1 MDKKTI
7 GDWIMYYEVQR
18 LIREGLSFIA
28 ISKALGMDRRTV
40 KRYSRMSEADYAS
53 FLGSK
58 EIRDKLL
65 TPYESFV
72 RDKLSAH
79 PAVSAAQ
86 MHDWLKEYHPDF
98 VHIAP
103 KTVYNFVMALRQ
115 KYNIPLEE
123 VGREYFVVEE
133 LPYGQQAQ
141 ADFGHYILRGTED
154 RRKRIHFF
162 VMMLSRSRMKFVQFS
177 DAPFTTRMAI
187 DAHEEAFRF
196 FSGIPSEV
204 VYDQDRLFLVEERMG
219 ELLLTQE
226 FKDYVFEQE
235 FQLHFC
241 RKADPQSKGKVEN
254 VVKYVKN
261 NFLYARSW
269 YDLQTLQGQAMAWLQ
284 RTGNAMPHSTTR
296 KIPLEEWQNE
306 QPHLR
311 QWVSVKILPSCI
323 LRTVRKDNT
332 FAYLGNF
339 YSVPQ
344 GTFKTKDTMVR
355 IWLREEELHVHDTEG
370 VFLCKHAIAES
381 KGNTVINTDHKRD
394 KSLKLKVLLTQ
405 TASLFLNPGLAMQYF
420 EMIRKQRS
428 RYLRDQVQAIQ
439 KVIEGKNKQ
448 LVADVLQKCIEK
460 KYVGAVIFRELV
472 AFHESE
478 KSYLAPPTGKVILL
492 DTTNNKKANIQ
503 PDKSDLSTYEEA
515 FENS

>member
-18 LIREGLSFIA
+18 LIREKLSFTA
-28 ISKALGMDRRTV
+28 ISKVLAIDRRTV
-40 KRYSRMSEADYAS
+40 KRYSLMSEADYAS
-53 FLGSK
+53 FLENK

-65 TPYESFV
+65 SPYESFV
-72 RDKLSAH
+72 HDKLRVH

-98 VHIAP
+98 LHIAP
-103 KTVYNFVMALRQ
+103 KTVYNFVIALRQ

-123 VGREYFVVEE
+123 VAREYFAVEE

-141 ADFGHYILRGTED
+141 ADFGHYTLRGNED
-154 RRKRIHFF
+154 HRKRIHFF

-177 DAPFTTRMAI
+177 DYPFTTRTAI
-187 DAHEEAFRF
+187 EAHEDAFRF
-196 FSGIPSEV
+196 FCGIPSEV

-219 ELLLTQE
+219 ELLLTRD

-261 NFLYARSW
+261 NFLYARPW
-269 YDLQTLQGQAMAWLQ
+269 HDLQTLQAQGMAWLQ
-284 RTGNAMPHSTTR
+284 RTGNALPHSTTR
-296 KIPLEEWQNE
+296 KVPLEEWQKE
-306 QPHLR
+306 QPYLKP
-311 QWVSVKILPSCI
+311 WVSLKILPSYI

-344 GTFKTKDTMVR
+344 GTFKNKDSTVT
-355 IWLREEELHVHDTEG
+355 IWLKEEELHVHDKEG
-370 VFLCKHAIAES
+370 IFLCKHAIAQS

-394 KSLKLKVLLTQ
+394 KTLKLKELLTQ
-405 TASLFLNPGLAMQYF
+405 ISGEFMNPGLAMEYF

-428 RYLRDQVQAIQ
+428 RYLRDQVLSIQ
-439 KVIEGKNKQ
+439 KEIEGKSQQ
-448 LVADVLQKCIEK
+448 LVAEVLQKCIEK
-460 KYVGAVIFRELV
+460 NYVGAVIFRELL

-478 KSYLAPPTGKVILL
+478 KSYPASPTGKIILL
-492 DTTNNKKANIQ
+492 DPKNNKKADIR
-503 PDKSDLSTYEEA
+503 PDKSNLNTYEEA
-515 FENS
+515 FENC

>member
-18 LIREGLSFIA
+18 LIKEGLSFRA
-28 ISKALGMDRRTV
+28 ISKVLVMDRRTV
-40 KRYSRMSEADYAS
+40 MRYSQMSEKQYCS
-53 FLGSK
+53 FLERK

-72 RDKLSAH
+72 HDKLLAH
-79 PAVSAAQ
+79 PGVSAAQ
-86 MHDWLKEYHPDF
+86 MHDWLKEYYPDF
-98 VHIAP
+98 AHTAP

-123 VGREYFVVEE
+123 AVREYFVVEQ
-133 LPYGQQAQ
+133 LPYGKQAQ

-154 RRKRIHFF
+154 HRKRIHFF

-177 DAPFTTRMAI
+177 DSPFTTRTAI
-187 DAHEEAFRF
+187 DAHEAAFRF

-261 NFLYARSW
+261 NFLYARPW
-269 YDLQTLQGQAMAWLQ
+269 HDLETLQTQGLAWLQ

-311 QWVSVKILPSCI
+311 PWVSVKILPSYI

-332 FAYLGNF
+332 LAYLGNF

-344 GTFKTKDTMVR
+344 GTFKTKDSMAM
-355 IWLREEELHVHDTEG
+355 IWLKEEELHVHDKEG
-370 VFLCKHAIAES
+370 VFLCKHAIVES

-394 KSLKLKVLLTQ
+394 KSLKLKELLTQ
-405 TASLFLNPGLAMQYF
+405 TSGLFLNPGLAMQYF
-420 EMIRKQRS
+420 EMIRKQRG

-439 KVIEGKNKQ
+439 KEIEGRNKQ

-460 KYVGAVIFRELV
+460 NYVGAVIFRELL
-472 AFHESE
+472 AFHETE
-478 KSYLAPPTGKVILL
+478 KTYPVPLTGKIILL
-492 DTTNNKKANIQ
+492 DTKNNKKADIQ
-503 PDKSDLSTYEEA
+503 PDKSNLSTYEEA
-515 FENS
+515 FKNS

>member
-7 GDWIMYYEVQR
+7 GNWIMYHEVQR
-18 LIREGLSFIA
+18 LIREGLSLASIG
-28 ISKALGMDRRTV
+28 KALVMDQRTV
-40 KRYSRMSEADYAS
+40 KRYSLMSEAEYAF
-53 FLGSK
+53 FLESK

-72 RDKLSAH
+72 RDKLMAH
-79 PAVSAAQ
+79 PGVSAAQ
-86 MHDWLKEYHPDF
+86 MHDWLKEYHPDL
-98 VHIAP
+98 VHTAA
-103 KTVYNFVMALRQ
+103 KTVYNFVMSLRQ

-123 VGREYFVVEE
+123 ADREYFVVEE

-141 ADFGHYILRGTED
+141 ADFGHYILRSTED

-177 DAPFTTRMAI
+177 DAPFTTRMTI
-187 DAHEEAFRF
+187 DAHEEAFKF
-196 FSGIPSEV
+196 FSGMPREV
-204 VYDQDRLFLVEERMG
+204 VYDQDRLLLVDEGMG

-235 FQLHFC
+235 LQLHFC

-261 NFLYARSW
+261 NFLYARAY
-269 YDLQTLQGQAMAWLQ
+269 YDLETLQSQAIAWLQ
-284 RTGNAMPHSTTR
+284 RTGNGTPHGTTK

-306 QPHLR
+306 QAHLR
-311 QWVSVKILPSCI
+311 PWLSVKILPSYI
-323 LRTVRKDNT
+323 MRTIRKDNT

-344 GTFKTKDTMVR
+344 GTFKTKDTMVM
-355 IWLREEELHVHDTEG
+355 IWLKQSELHVHDKAGT
-370 VFLCKHAIAES
+370 FLCRHVVVES

-394 KSLKLKVLLTQ
+394 KSLKLKELLIQ
-405 TASLFLNPGLAMQYF
+405 AASMFLNPGLAIQYF

-439 KVIEGKNKQ
+439 KVIESKNKQ
-448 LVADVLQKCIEK
+448 LVADVLQQCVDKN
-460 KYVGAVIFRELV
+460 YVGAVIFRELL
-472 AFHESE
+472 AFRETE
-478 KSYLAPPTGKVILL
+478 QNYPVPATGKIILM
-492 DTTNNKKANIQ
+492 DIKNNKKADIQ
-503 PDKSDLSTYEEA
+503 PDKSDLNTYERA
-515 FENS
+515 FEE

>member
-7 GDWIMYYEVQR
+7 GDWIMYHEVQR
-18 LIREGLSFIA
+18 LIREGLSFAA
-28 ISKALGMDRRTV
+28 IGKALVMDRRTV
-40 KRYSRMSEADYAS
+40 KRYSRMSEAGYAS
-53 FLGSK
+53 FLESK

-72 RDKLSAH
+72 HDKLSAH

-141 ADFGHYILRGTED
+141 ADFGHYILRGTEY

-177 DAPFTTRMAI
+177 DSPFTTRTAI
-187 DAHEEAFRF
+187 DAHEAAFRF

-219 ELLLTQE
+219 ELLLTGE

-355 IWLREEELHVHDTEG
+355 IWLREEELQVHDTEG

>member
-18 LIREGLSFIA
+18 LIREGLSFTAIA
-28 ISKALGMDRRTV
+28 KSFGIDRRTV
-40 KRYSRMSEADYAS
+40 KRYSGMSEADYAA
-53 FLGSK
+53 FLVSK
-58 EIRDKLL
+58 ETRDKLL
-65 TPYESFV
+65 ARYESFV
-72 RDKLSAH
+72 HDKLTAH

-86 MHDWLKEYHPDF
+86 MHDWLKEYHADF
-98 VHIAP
+98 AHISP

-123 VGREYFVVEE
+123 VVREYFVVEE

-141 ADFGHYILRGTED
+141 ADFGHYILRGTEE

-162 VMMLSRSRMKFVQFS
+162 VMMLSRSRMKFVKFS
-177 DAPFTTRMAI
+177 DTPFTTLMTI
-187 DAHEEAFRF
+187 EVHEEAFKF
-196 FSGIPSEV
+196 FCGIPLEI
-204 VYDQDRLFLVEERMG
+204 VYDQDRLLLIEERMG

-226 FKDYVFEQE
+226 FKDYVFERE

-241 RKADPQSKGKVEN
+241 KRADPESKGKVES

-261 NFLYARSW
+261 NFLYGRPW
-269 YDLQTLQGQAMAWLQ
+269 YDLLTLQGQAMAWLQ

-296 KIPLEEWQNE
+296 KIPLEEWVNE
-306 QPHLR
+306 QPHLEP
-311 QWVSVKILPSCI
+311 WVSIKILPPYI

-344 GTFKTKDTMVR
+344 GTFKSKDTMVM
-355 IWLREEELHVHDTEG
+355 IWLKEEELHVHDTERT
-370 VFLCKHAIAES
+370 FLCRHAIAKS

-394 KSLKLKVLLTQ
+394 KSLKLKELLIQ
-405 TASLFLNPGLAMQYF
+405 AASLFLSPGLAMQYF
-420 EMIRKQRS
+420 EMIRKERG
-428 RYLRDQVQAIQ
+428 RYLRDQIQAIQ

-448 LVADVLQKCIEK
+448 LVEEVLQKCIEK
-460 KYVGAVIFRELV
+460 KYVGAVIFRELL
-472 AFHESE
+472 ASHESE
-478 KSYLAPPTGKVILL
+478 KNYPPPSTAKIILL
-492 DTTNNKKANIQ
+492 DNKNNKKADTS
-503 PDKSDLSTYEEA
+503 PDKSNLSTYEEA
-515 FENS
+515 FENG

>member
-18 LIREGLSFIA
+18 LIREGLSFTA
-28 ISKALGMDRRTV
+28 IGKALVMDRRTV
-40 KRYSRMSEADYAS
+40 KRYSRMSEADYGS
-53 FLGSK
+53 FLVSK
-58 EIRDKLL
+58 EIRDKML

-72 RDKLSAH
+72 RDKLIAH

-86 MHDWLKEYHPDF
+86 MHDWLKEHHPGF
-98 VHIAP
+98 VDAAP
-103 KTVYNFVMALRQ
+103 KTVYNFVMALRR

-123 VGREYFVVEE
+123 TSREYFAVAE

-177 DAPFTTRMAI
+177 DAPFTTPMTI
-187 DAHEEAFRF
+187 DAHEEAFKF
-196 FSGIPSEV
+196 FNGMPLEV
-204 VYDQDRLFLVEERMG
+204 VYDQDRLLLVEERMG
-219 ELLLTQE
+219 ELLLTRE

-241 RKADPQSKGKVEN
+241 KKADPQSKGKVEN

-261 NFLYARSW
+261 NFLYARTY
-269 YDLQTLQGQAMAWLQ
+269 YDLQTLQTEGMAWLQ
-284 RTGNAMPHSTTR
+284 RTGNAMPHSTTK

-306 QPHLR
+306 QPHLKP
-311 QWVSVKILPSCI
+311 WVSVKILPSYI

-344 GTFKTKDTMVR
+344 GTFRTKDTMVT
-355 IWLREEELHVHDTEG
+355 IWLKEEELHIHDKEG
-370 VFLCKHAIAES
+370 VFLCKHAITQS

-394 KSLKLKVLLTQ
+394 KSLKLKELLTQ
-405 TASLFLNPGLAMQYF
+405 TASLFLNPELAMEYF
-420 EMIRKQRS
+420 EMIRKERG

-439 KVIEGKNKQ
+439 KAIEGKNKQ
-448 LVADVLQKCIEK
+448 LVADVMQKCVEK
-460 KYVGAVIFRELV
+460 KYIGAVIFREML
-472 AFHESE
+472 AFLETE
-478 KSYLAPPTGKVILL
+478 KNYPALQTGKIILL
-492 DTTNNKKANIQ
+492 DAKNNKKADIQ
-503 PDKSDLSTYEEA
+503 PDKSDLDTYEKA
-515 FENS
+515 FANS

>member
-7 GDWIMYYEVQR
+7 GNWIMYHEIQR
-18 LIREGLSFIA
+18 LIREGLSLAA
-28 ISKALGMDRRTV
+28 ISERVVMNPRTV
-40 KRYSRMSEADYAS
+40 KRYSTMSEADYAS
-53 FLGSK
+53 FLESK
-58 EIRDKLL
+58 EVRDKLL

-72 RDKLSAH
+72 HDKLVAH

-98 VHIAP
+98 AHTAP

-123 VGREYFVVEE
+123 VGREYFVVEQ

-162 VMMLSRSRMKFVQFS
+162 VMMLSRSRMKFVLFS
-177 DAPFTTRMAI
+177 DAPFTTSMTI
-187 DAHEEAFRF
+187 DAHEEAFKF
-196 FSGIPSEV
+196 FSGMPREI
-204 VYDQDRLFLVEERMG
+204 VYDQDRLLLVEERMG
-219 ELLLTQE
+219 ELLLTRE

-241 RKADPQSKGKVEN
+241 KKADQQSKGKVEN

-261 NFLYARSW
+261 NFLYGRLY
-269 YDLQTLQGQAMAWLQ
+269 YDLQTLQAQAMAWLL

-306 QPHLR
+306 QLHLR
-311 QWVSVKILPSCI
+311 PWVSVKILPSYI

-344 GTFKTKDTMVR
+344 GTFRTKDTMVM
-355 IWLREEELHVHDTEG
+355 IWLKEEQLHVHDSEG
-370 VFLCKHAIAES
+370 VFVCKHAIAGS

-394 KSLKLKVLLTQ
+394 KSLKLKELLIQ

-428 RYLRDQVQAIQ
+428 RYLRDQLQAIQ
-439 KVIEGKNKQ
+439 KVIKGKNKQ
-448 LVADVLQKCIEK
+448 LIADVLQKCIEK
-460 KYVGAVIFRELV
+460 KYVGAVIFRELI

-478 KSYLAPPTGKVILL
+478 KNYPAPPTGKIILL
-492 DTTNNKKANIQ
+492 DSKNNKKADIR
-503 PDKSDLSTYEEA
+503 PDKSNLNTYEEA
-515 FENS
+515 FEKS

>member
-1 MDKKTI
+1 MEKKTI

-18 LIREGLSFIA
+18 LIREKLSFIA
-28 ISKALGMDRRTV
+28 IGKALAIDRRTV
-40 KRYSRMSEADYAS
+40 KRYALMSEADYTS
-53 FLGSK
+53 FLESK

-65 TPYESFV
+65 SPYESFV
-72 RDKLSAH
+72 HHKLRAH

-98 VHIAP
+98 LHTSP

-123 VGREYFVVEE
+123 MGREYFAVEE

-141 ADFGHYILRGTED
+141 ADFGHYTLQGSEES
-154 RRKRIHFF
+154 RKRIHFF

-177 DAPFTTRMAI
+177 DYPFTSRTAI

-219 ELLLTQE
+219 ELLLTKD

-261 NFLYARSW
+261 NFLYARPW
-269 YDLQTLQGQAMAWLQ
+269 HDLQTLQAQGMAWLQ
-284 RTGNAMPHSTTR
+284 RTGNALPHSTTR
-296 KIPLEEWQNE
+296 KVPLEEWQKE
-306 QPHLR
+306 QPHL
-311 QWVSVKILPSCI
+311 QPWVPLKILPSYI

-344 GTFKTKDTMVR
+344 GTFKNKDSMVT
-355 IWLREEELHVHDTEG
+355 IWLKKEELHIHGEEG
-370 VFLCKHAIAES
+370 AFLCKHTIAES

-394 KSLKLKVLLTQ
+394 KTLKLKELLTQ
-405 TASLFLNPGLAMQYF
+405 TSVLFLNPGLALEYF
-420 EMIRKQRS
+420 EMIRKQRG
-428 RYLRDQVQAIQ
+428 RYLRDQVQYIQ
-439 KVIEGKNKQ
+439 KEIEGKNKQ
-448 LVADVLQKCIEK
+448 LVAEVLQKCIEK
-460 KYVGAVIFRELV
+460 NYVGAVIFRELL
-472 AFHESE
+472 AFQESE
-478 KSYLAPPTGKVILL
+478 KKPASPTGKIILL
-492 DTTNNKKANIQ
+492 DPKNNKKADIQ
-503 PDKSDLSTYEEA
+503 PDKSNLNTYEEA
-515 FENS
+515 FKNS

>member
-7 GDWIMYYEVQR
+7 GNWIMYHEVQR
-18 LIREGLSFIA
+18 LIREGLSHTA
-28 ISKALGMDRRTV
+28 IGRALVLDRRTV
-40 KRYSRMSEADYAS
+40 TRYARMSEADYTS
-53 FLGSK
+53 FLQGK
-58 EIRDKLL
+58 DIRDKML

-72 RDKLSAH
+72 RDKLIAH

-86 MHDWLKEYHPDF
+86 MHDWLKEYHPGL

-123 VGREYFVVEE
+123 PAREYFVVEE

-141 ADFGHYILRGTED
+141 ADFGHYILRSTED

-177 DAPFTTRMAI
+177 DAPFTTRMTI
-187 DAHEEAFRF
+187 DAHEEAFKF
-196 FSGIPSEV
+196 FSGMPREV
-204 VYDQDRLFLVEERMG
+204 VYDQDRLLLVDEGMG
-219 ELLLTQE
+219 ELLLTQA

-235 FQLHFC
+235 LQLHFC

-261 NFLYARSW
+261 NFLYARA
-269 YDLQTLQGQAMAWLQ
+269 YCDLQTLQSQAMAWLQ
-284 RTGNAMPHSTTR
+284 RTGNGMPHTTTK

-311 QWVSVKILPSCI
+311 PWVSVKVLPSYI
-323 LRTVRKDNT
+323 LRTIRKDNT

-344 GTFKTKDTMVR
+344 GTFKSKDTMVM
-355 IWLREEELHVHDTEG
+355 IWLKESELHVHDKAG
-370 VFLCKHAIAES
+370 AFLCRHEVAES
-381 KGNTVINTDHKRD
+381 RGNTVINTDHKRD
-394 KSLKLKVLLTQ
+394 KSLKVKQLLIQ
-405 TASLFLNPGLAMQYF
+405 VASMFLHPGLAMQYF
-420 EMIRKQRS
+420 EMIRKEKS

-439 KVIEGKNKQ
+439 KIIEGKNKQ
-448 LVADVLQKCIEK
+448 LVADVLQQCVEK
-460 KYVGAVIFRELV
+460 NYVGAVIFREL
-472 AFHESE
+472 
-478 KSYLAPPTGKVILL
+478 LALRETEQNYPSTTTGKIILM
-492 DTTNNKKANIQ
+492 DVKNNKKADIQ
-503 PDKSDLSTYEEA
+503 PDKSDLNTYQKA
-515 FENS
+515 FEE

>member
-7 GDWIMYYEVQR
+7 GDWIMYHEVQR
-18 LIREGLSFIA
+18 LIREGLSFTA
-28 ISKALGMDRRTV
+28 IGKTLVMDRRTV
-40 KRYSRMSEADYAS
+40 KRYSRMSEAGYAS
-53 FLGSK
+53 FLESK

-72 RDKLSAH
+72 HDKLSAH

-86 MHDWLKEYHPDF
+86 MHDGLKEYHPDF

>member
-7 GDWIMYYEVQR
+7 GNWIMYYEVQR
-18 LIREGLSFIA
+18 LIRAGLSFA
-28 ISKALGMDRRTV
+28 AVGKALVMDQRTV
-40 KRYSRMSEADYAS
+40 KRYSRMSEEEYAS
-53 FLGSK
+53 FLESK

-72 RDKLSAH
+72 HDKLLAH

-86 MHDWLKEYHPDF
+86 MHDWLKEYHPDLA
-98 VHIAP
+98 HTSP

-115 KYNIPLEE
+115 KYNIALEE
-123 VGREYFVVEE
+123 VSREYFVVQE

-177 DAPFTTRMAI
+177 DAPFTTRMTI
-187 DAHEEAFRF
+187 NAHEEAFRF
-196 FSGIPSEV
+196 FCGIPLEV
-204 VYDQDRLFLVEERMG
+204 VYDQDRLLLLEERMG

-226 FKDYVFEQE
+226 FKDYVFEQQ

-261 NFLYARSW
+261 NFLYARPW
-269 YDLQTLQGQAMAWLQ
+269 YDLQTLQAQAMAWLQ
-284 RTGNAMPHSTTR
+284 RTGNGMPHATTK
-296 KIPLEEWQNE
+296 KIPLQEWQTE
-306 QPHLR
+306 QSHL
-311 QWVSVKILPSCI
+311 QSWVSVKIVPSYL
-323 LRTVRKDNT
+323 LRTIRKDNT

-344 GTFKTKDTMVR
+344 GTFRTKDTMVK
-355 IWLREEELHVHDTEG
+355 IWLKEEEELHVHDHQD
-370 VFLCKHAIAES
+370 VLLCKHVIARS

-394 KSLKLKVLLTQ
+394 KSLKLKELLTE
-405 TASLFLNPGLAMQYF
+405 AAGLFLNPDLALQYF
-420 EMIRKQRS
+420 EMIRKEKS

-439 KVIEGKNKQ
+439 KVIKGKNKQ
-448 LVADVLQKCIEK
+448 LVADVLQKCIDK
-460 KYVGAVIFRELV
+460 KYVGAVIFRELL

-478 KSYLAPPTGKVILL
+478 KNYPAPPTGKIILM
-492 DTTNNKKANIQ
+492 DIKNNKKADIQ
-503 PDKSDLSTYEEA
+503 PDKSDLNTYEKA
-515 FENS
+515 FEE

>member
-7 GDWIMYYEVQR
+7 GDWIMYHEVQR
-18 LIREGLSFIA
+18 LIREGLSFAA
-28 ISKALGMDRRTV
+28 IGKALVMDRRTV
-40 KRYSRMSEADYAS
+40 KRYSRMSEAGYAS
-53 FLGSK
+53 FLQSK

-72 RDKLSAH
+72 HDKLSAH

-241 RKADPQSKGKVEN
+241 KKADPQSKGKVEN

-296 KIPLEEWQNE
+296 KIPLEEWQHE

>member
-7 GDWIMYYEVQR
+7 GDWIMYHEVQR
-18 LIREGLSFIA
+18 LIREGFNFTA
-28 ISKALGMDRRTV
+28 IGKALVIDRRTV
-40 KRYSRMSEADYAS
+40 KRYSLMSDADYAF
-53 FLGSK
+53 FLEGK
-58 EIRDKLL
+58 EFRDKLL
-65 TPYESFV
+65 TPYEPFV
-72 RDKLSAH
+72 HYKLAAH

-98 VHIAP
+98 AHTAP

-177 DAPFTTRMAI
+177 DAPFTTRTTI
-187 DAHEEAFRF
+187 EAHEEAFRF

-204 VYDQDRLFLVEERMG
+204 VYDQDRLLLVEERMG

-261 NFLYARSW
+261 NFLYARPW
-269 YDLQTLQGQAMAWLQ
+269 YDLQTLQTQAMAWLQ

-296 KIPLEEWQNE
+296 TIPLEEWQNE

-311 QWVSVKILPSCI
+311 PWISVKILPSYI

-344 GTFKTKDTMVR
+344 GTFKTKDTMVM
-355 IWLREEELHVHDTEG
+355 IWLKEEELHVHDTEG
-370 VFLCKHAIAES
+370 VFLCKHAIAQS

-394 KSLKLKVLLTQ
+394 KSLKLKALLIQ
-405 TASLFLNPGLAMQYF
+405 TAGLFLNPGLAMQYF

-460 KYVGAVIFRELV
+460 KYVGAVIFRELL
-472 AFHESE
+472 ALHESE
-478 KSYLAPPTGKVILL
+478 TNYPAPPTGKVILL
-492 DTTNNKKANIQ
+492 NTKSNKKADIR